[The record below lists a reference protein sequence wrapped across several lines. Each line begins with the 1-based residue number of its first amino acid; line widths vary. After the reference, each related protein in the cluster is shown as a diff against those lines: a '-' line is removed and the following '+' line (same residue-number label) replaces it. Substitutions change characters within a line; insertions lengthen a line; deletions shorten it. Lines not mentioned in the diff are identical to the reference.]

1 MASCYQCSYTL
12 FRNNCD
18 SFTVHKIVILISQEK
33 IDLDFYPVSTCTPTD
48 MISIH
53 SDITVYDQLYK
64 EENGGKIGSDGELN
78 MNQADYIKEDAGYD
92 VIKQSDYNPDTTN
105 QSLAT
110 SDSGH
115 YVELSNTR
123 LETSMPSQCTPVK
136 TLLPTHHT
144 TIDTEPISATA
155 TTDTGKPRVSTQSD
169 SVQETSFGYVL
180 EEDMPAMKTTYHVDQ
195 SAIIA
200 DNYKV
205 QTRLDVLNLKRDGSD
220 SFVVVEKMM

>member
-1 MASCYQCSYTL
+1 
-12 FRNNCD
+12 
-18 SFTVHKIVILISQEK
+18 
-33 IDLDFYPVSTCTPTD
+33 

-53 SDITVYDQLYK
+53 SDVTVYDRLYK
-64 EENGGKIGSDGELN
+64 EENDDKVGSDGELN
-78 MNQADYIKEDAGYD
+78 INQAEYIKEDAGYE

-115 YVELSNTR
+115 YVELSNTK
-123 LETSMPSQCTPVK
+123 LEASISSQCIPVK

-144 TIDTEPISATA
+144 TVDTEPISVTA

-180 EEDMPAMKTTYHVDQ
+180 EEDMPAMKTTYRVDK
-195 SAIIA
+195 S
-200 DNYKV
+200 N
-205 QTRLDVLNLKRDGSD
+205 NC
-220 SFVVVEKMM
+220 

>member
-1 MASCYQCSYTL
+1 
-12 FRNNCD
+12 
-18 SFTVHKIVILISQEK
+18 
-33 IDLDFYPVSTCTPTD
+33 

-53 SDITVYDQLYK
+53 SDVTVYDPLYK
-64 EENGGKIGSDGELN
+64 EENDDKVGSDGELN
-78 MNQADYIKEDAGYD
+78 INQAEYIKEDAGYE

-123 LETSMPSQCTPVK
+123 LEASISSQCIPVK

-144 TIDTEPISATA
+144 TVDTEPISVTA

-180 EEDMPAMKTTYHVDQ
+180 EEDMPAMKTTYRVDK
-195 SAIIA
+195 S
-200 DNYKV
+200 N
-205 QTRLDVLNLKRDGSD
+205 NC
-220 SFVVVEKMM
+220 

>member
-1 MASCYQCSYTL
+1 
-12 FRNNCD
+12 
-18 SFTVHKIVILISQEK
+18 
-33 IDLDFYPVSTCTPTD
+33 

-53 SDITVYDQLYK
+53 SDVTVYDRLYK
-64 EENGGKIGSDGELN
+64 EENDDKVGSDGELN
-78 MNQADYIKEDAGYD
+78 INQAEYIKEDAGYE

-123 LETSMPSQCTPVK
+123 LEASISSQCIPVK

-144 TIDTEPISATA
+144 TVDTEPISVTA

-180 EEDMPAMKTTYHVDQ
+180 EEDMPAMKTTYHVDN
-195 SAIIA
+195 S
-200 DNYKV
+200 N
-205 QTRLDVLNLKRDGSD
+205 NC
-220 SFVVVEKMM
+220 

>member
-1 MASCYQCSYTL
+1 
-12 FRNNCD
+12 
-18 SFTVHKIVILISQEK
+18 
-33 IDLDFYPVSTCTPTD
+33 

-53 SDITVYDQLYK
+53 SDVTVYDRLYK
-64 EENGGKIGSDGELN
+64 EENDDKVGSDGELN
-78 MNQADYIKEDAGYD
+78 INQAEYIKEDAGYE

-123 LETSMPSQCTPVK
+123 LEASISSQCIPVK

-144 TIDTEPISATA
+144 TVNTEPISVTA

-180 EEDMPAMKTTYHVDQ
+180 EEDMPAMKTTYRVDN
-195 SAIIA
+195 S
-200 DNYKV
+200 N
-205 QTRLDVLNLKRDGSD
+205 NC
-220 SFVVVEKMM
+220 

>member
-1 MASCYQCSYTL
+1 
-12 FRNNCD
+12 
-18 SFTVHKIVILISQEK
+18 
-33 IDLDFYPVSTCTPTD
+33 

-53 SDITVYDQLYK
+53 SDVTVYDRLYK
-64 EENGGKIGSDGELN
+64 EENDDKVGSDGELN
-78 MNQADYIKEDAGYD
+78 INQAEYIKEDAGYE

-123 LETSMPSQCTPVK
+123 LEASISSQCIPVK
-136 TLLPTHHT
+136 MLLPTHHT
-144 TIDTEPISATA
+144 TVDTEPISVTA

-180 EEDMPAMKTTYHVDQ
+180 EEDMPAMKTTYRVDN
-195 SAIIA
+195 S
-200 DNYKV
+200 N
-205 QTRLDVLNLKRDGSD
+205 NC
-220 SFVVVEKMM
+220 